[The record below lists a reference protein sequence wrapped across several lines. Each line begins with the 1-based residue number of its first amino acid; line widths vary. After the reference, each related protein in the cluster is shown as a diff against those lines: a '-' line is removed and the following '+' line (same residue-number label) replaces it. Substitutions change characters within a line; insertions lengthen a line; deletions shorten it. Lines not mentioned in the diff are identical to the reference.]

1 MQEFKIEP
9 ALLSQADGQTVIV
22 TGAANGIGAAT
33 ATLFNHHGA
42 NVILSDLASLEG
54 TAAALIQTFSWPEKA
69 AFVAADVLDWEQMK
83 TLFHETVRIFG
94 EVNIVIAN
102 AGVMES
108 HPVLDLDNVDE
119 NGDLRESTEG
129 FRVIDINLKG
139 TLNTLRLAMHHMRNK
154 HHLSR
159 SIVLLASTSGYF
171 GGTGVAAYVASK
183 HGSVG
188 LLRASQ
194 TTAQQY
200 GIRINAVAPFFT
212 PTRITA
218 GFSEQWLEAGL
229 EANTPQRVA
238 DMIGQVAMDSSRKG
252 SCVLVAG
259 NYLREMESTRTRML
273 APWLGEDVAN
283 FMTTAMQFFQEIGG
297 YVLPKYH

>member
-1 MQEFKIEP
+1 MQEFMIEP

-119 NGDLRESTEG
+119 NGDLIESTEG

-139 TLNTLRLAMHHMRNK
+139 TLN
-154 HHLSR
+154 SR
-159 SIVLLASTSGYF
+159 S
-171 GGTGVAAYVASK
+171 
-183 HGSVG
+183 
-188 LLRASQ
+188 LRSPHHVIP
-194 TTAQQY
+194 Y
-200 GIRINAVAPFFT
+200 
-212 PTRITA
+212 
-218 GFSEQWLEAGL
+218 
-229 EANTPQRVA
+229 
-238 DMIGQVAMDSSRKG
+238 
-252 SCVLVAG
+252 
-259 NYLREMESTRTRML
+259 
-273 APWLGEDVAN
+273 
-283 FMTTAMQFFQEIGG
+283 
-297 YVLPKYH
+297 